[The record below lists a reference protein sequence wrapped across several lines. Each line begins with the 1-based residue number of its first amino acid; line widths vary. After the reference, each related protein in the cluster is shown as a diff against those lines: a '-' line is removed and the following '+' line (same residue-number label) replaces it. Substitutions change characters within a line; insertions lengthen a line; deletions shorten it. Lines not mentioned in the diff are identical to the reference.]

1 MDLKTTRQN
10 IYLSTTIKAKY
21 WGYFVGPYGYL
32 LKGELNSIL
41 ASTLWKKGKGRKYVF
56 LIFVVRNAILTG
68 YSLYSAQF
76 LAVSRAERLVP
87 S

>member
-21 WGYFVGPYGYL
+21 SGYFVGPYGYL

-41 ASTLWKKGKGRKYVF
+41 TSTPWQKREKEENMYF
-56 LIFVVRNAILTG
+56 LSSLFVM
-68 YSLYSAQF
+68 LY
-76 LAVSRAERLVP
+76 
-87 S
+87 

>member
-41 ASTLWKKGKGRKYVF
+41 TSTPWQKGKGRKYVF